1 MVMLCPPAA
10 SASTVPVSA
19 RTLSGHE
26 LLRIGE
32 IHDVQNH
39 FQEALTYYEKALDA
53 FRLHKQRKDQAVVLT
68 KIASIYER
76 QGRRQEAAREIQ
88 QALTLFPKSPDA
100 SAHADALFLSG
111 RVALWLGNRQ
121 EGAGRLQQAQERYRR
136 SKNIQAAGSVTLQAG
151 ILKVTDGSPDEG
163 IREIQQVVDDARSRR
178 DDDQTLAGLVALGDA
193 NYVLDRPERARSHY
207 EESIALLGQR
217 PRAAI
222 EARVRI
228 RLAALS
234 AAIGREE
241 HGIDSAKRA
250 VTLCQSL
257 RDVSGEAAAWTLLGG
272 LHEALGH
279 GPDAED
285 AFRRSL
291 AIYRQQTLSVH
302 AVRQSSPPA
311 PTVPKESRS
320 PARP

>member
-1 MVMLCPPAA
+1 M
-10 SASTVPVSA
+10 
-19 RTLSGHE
+19 
-26 LLRIGE
+26 
-32 IHDVQNH
+32 
-39 FQEALTYYEKALDA
+39 
-53 FRLHKQRKDQAVVLT
+53 
-68 KIASIYER
+68 
-76 QGRRQEAAREIQ
+76 
-88 QALTLFPKSPDA
+88 SPDA
-100 SAHADALFLSG
+100 PTSSA
-111 RVALWLGNRQ
+111 Q
-121 EGAGRLQQAQERYRR
+121 T
-136 SKNIQAAGSVTLQAG
+136 TLQEFRRISARLG
-151 ILKVTDGSPDEG
+151 FSAWPPAH
-163 IREIQQVVDDARSRR
+163 VVG
-178 DDDQTLAGLVALGDA
+178 LGLLVALVDA
-193 NYVLDRPERARSHY
+193 LAVALVVALLF
-207 EESIALLGQR
+207 ALLGQR

>member
-1 MVMLCPPAA
+1 MGCADGQDFAFLKSAEQLC
-10 SASTVPVSA
+10 
-19 RTLSGHE
+19 
-26 LLRIGE
+26 
-32 IHDVQNH
+32 
-39 FQEALTYYEKALDA
+39 
-53 FRLHKQRKDQAVVLT
+53 LHRQRQ
-68 KIASIYER
+68 
-76 QGRRQEAAREIQ
+76 
-88 QALTLFPKSPDA
+88 
-100 SAHADALFLSG
+100 
-111 RVALWLGNRQ
+111 
-121 EGAGRLQQAQERYRR
+121 
-136 SKNIQAAGSVTLQAG
+136 
-151 ILKVTDGSPDEG
+151 
-163 IREIQQVVDDARSRR
+163 
-178 DDDQTLAGLVALGDA
+178 LGDF
-193 NYVLDRPERARSHY
+193 VQEQ
-207 EESIALLGQR
+207 G
-217 PRAAI
+217 
-222 EARVRI
+222 
-228 RLAALS
+228 

-320 PARP
+320 PARPSPH